1 MNKSEFVY
9 INDVL
14 TGTLEV
20 DDYGMLLFKYD
31 SDYTQRKN
39 AIPLSSSLPLQE
51 QQYSGGAAQAFFVG
65 LLPEETELKQIAQSM
80 GTDSSNSFRLLQEI
94 GKECVG
100 AVRIGGATKKTPS
113 EYQPITAS
121 EWEAIVQNN
130 LHRVSYLYKDK
141 KQRLSLA
148 GAQSKMGVLFQ
159 DDQYYFAQNSSPT
172 NCIVKFPS
180 DRFPNSIENE
190 FVTMTLAGWLG
201 IDVPDIQLIQLGG
214 KNCYTINRFD
224 RDTTSG
230 QLQRIHQEDFCQAM
244 GIHTQ
249 NKYEQDGG
257 PSFST
262 CIQLIRKVCSVPV
275 IAINTF
281 INLFIFNI
289 LIGNRDAHG
298 KNFSLLYQNGQV
310 ILSPAYDLVCTAFY
324 KELADNMAMKVGK
337 QYDDEFL
344 TAADFEL
351 ALSNA
356 GISYGQFQRKMQSQI
371 TLLEEKIGEIISLD
385 IDAEFAQEFIGLIQ
399 ERLKHFK
406 SI

>member
-9 INDVL
+9 INDIL
-14 TGTLEV
+14 AGTLEV
-20 DDYGMLLFKYD
+20 DSYGMLLFKYD
-31 SDYTQRKN
+31 SDYLQSKS

-51 QQYSGGAAQAFFVG
+51 QQYSGGAAQSFFVG

-100 AVRIGGATKKTPS
+100 AVRIGGAPEKTPS
-113 EYQPITAS
+113 EYQSIAAS

-148 GAQSKMGVLFQ
+148 GAQSKMGVLFI
-159 DDQYYFAQNSSPT
+159 DSQYYFAQHSSPT

-180 DRFPNSIENE
+180 DRFPNITENE
-190 FVTMTLAGWLG
+190 FVTMTLAGWVG
-201 IDVPDIQLIQLGG
+201 IDVPDIQLTQLGG

-224 RDTTSG
+224 RDITCDELT
-230 QLQRIHQEDFCQAM
+230 RIHQEDFCQAM

-275 IAINTF
+275 IAINKF
-281 INLFIFNI
+281 IDIFIFNI

-310 ILSPAYDLVCTAFY
+310 ELSPAYDLVCTAFY
-324 KELADNMAMKVGK
+324 KELSDDMAMKVGK

-344 TAADFEL
+344 TTADIEL
-351 ALSNA
+351 ELSAA
-356 GISYGQFQRKMQSQI
+356 GISYGQFQKRMQRQI
-371 TLLEEKIGEIISLD
+371 TLLEQKIGDIISLD
-385 IDAEFAQEFIGLIQ
+385 INAQFAQEFIDLIQ
-399 ERLKHFK
+399 ERLQQF
-406 SI
+406 SNI